1 MAQKRLDKVEIRI
14 TKNIATGKISGDM
27 SAICWSPE
35 LETRFGVR
43 LPLAGVDD
51 IINNAVDSLKEHM
64 AGDGA
69 HEVTECP
76 PPESEAE

>member
-1 MAQKRLDKVEIRI
+1 MAKKQLNAVEIRI
-14 TKNIATGKISGDM
+14 TKDIATGEIIGEM

-43 LPLAGVDD
+43 LPLSGVDD
-51 IINNAVDSLKEHM
+51 IANNAVAALKEHM
-64 AGDGA
+64 AGGGA

-76 PPESEAE
+76 PHESEAE